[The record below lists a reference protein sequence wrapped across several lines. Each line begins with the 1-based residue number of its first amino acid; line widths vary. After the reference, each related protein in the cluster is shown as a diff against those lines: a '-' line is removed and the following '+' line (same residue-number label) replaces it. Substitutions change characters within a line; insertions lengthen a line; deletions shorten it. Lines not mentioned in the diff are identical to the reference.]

1 MAFYFYLLFQ
11 TRSAVIMLPGD
22 GQEWSCSGSGDVG
35 VSWTTCSGSGF
46 ASIDSSPEMSLSV
59 CARLSSTAVHLA
71 YHATRII
78 ILQSITNLISLEA
91 PDHYPLQSR
100 RPVLLIPRPGGLDVD
115 RVIAPVWLEE
125 VEPVACKVYKVSHG
139 ACLGTSRS
147 HAWKCW

>member
-1 MAFYFYLLFQ
+1 MDNLLWLRRF
-11 TRSAVIMLPGD
+11 G
-22 GQEWSCSGSGDVG
+22 CSVDRLFTSNVSVG
-35 VSWTTCSGSGF
+35 LFLLRT
-46 ASIDSSPEMSLSV
+46 ALINSI
-59 CARLSSTAVHLA
+59 RLAC
-71 YHATRII
+71 HATRII
-78 ILQSITNLISLEA
+78 THQSITNLISLEA